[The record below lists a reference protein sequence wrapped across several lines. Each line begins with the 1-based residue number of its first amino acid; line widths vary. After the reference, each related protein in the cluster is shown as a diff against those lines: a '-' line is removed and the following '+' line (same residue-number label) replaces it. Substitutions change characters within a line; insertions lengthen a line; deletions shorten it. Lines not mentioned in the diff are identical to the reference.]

1 MFERRI
7 LTIEEC
13 VQECKERIGRR
24 LDKISQRRDDDSGT
38 LSYCIAGDY
47 ICLAEFHMQF
57 NANAEQFRYYMKQ
70 AWDIYKKLLYRKDK
84 NKSTETNLLLQ
95 INYQEIMLFLSAGLI
110 NESVEYSR
118 ILFDYYQAKGL
129 KERDSHIFIILM
141 IHTFYRLILNEPG
154 CEEWIQK
161 FYERCAKPSGEKC
174 FIGFVKI
181 MDGIYKRNG
190 TLIEAGFAD
199 ILKLKGSIK
208 RSNIDSTGNKDF
220 CYWGI
225 GFANL
230 AISRGIR
237 FTVPEDPYFPKQ
249 LLMPYPAS

>member
-1 MFERRI
+1 MYGRKI
-7 LTIEEC
+7 LTVEENIRWY
-13 VQECKERIGRR
+13 EEAISRTLIKIDERGN
-24 LDKISQRRDDDSGT
+24 DNFGA
-38 LSYCIAGDY
+38 LSYSIANDY
-47 ICLAEFHMQF
+47 ICLAKLHMRF
-57 NANAEQFRYYMKQ
+57 NGNAERFRSYIKQ
-70 AWDIYKKLLYRKDK
+70 VWDTYKKLLEKKEKSK
-84 NKSTETNLLLQ
+84 NEKEELFLQ
-95 INYQEIMLFLSAGLI
+95 TNYQEIMLFLSAGLI

-118 ILFDYYQAKGL
+118 ILFDYYQAKSL

-230 AISRGIR
+230 AISRGIQ
-237 FTVPEDPYFPKQ
+237 FTVPKDPYFPQQ
-249 LLMPYPAS
+249 LLMPYSK